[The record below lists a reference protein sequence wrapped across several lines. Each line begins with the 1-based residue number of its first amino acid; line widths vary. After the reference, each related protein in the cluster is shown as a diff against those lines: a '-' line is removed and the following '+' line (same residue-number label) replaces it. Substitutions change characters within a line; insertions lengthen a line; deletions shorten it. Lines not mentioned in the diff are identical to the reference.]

1 MMTVFKGVP
10 PEMQENLMK
19 MPDTLASGRV
29 FAYDVGRRL
38 ALEEVDV
45 SPRDKDG
52 KLHARLIHTIT
63 VEDGARRVFD
73 YW

>member
-1 MMTVFKGVP
+1 
-10 PEMQENLMK
+10 MK
-19 MPDTLASGRV
+19 MPDTLAGGRV

-52 KLHARLIHTIT
+52 KLHARLTHTIT
-63 VEDGARRVFD
+63 VEDGACARGNPRARSRVLTC
-73 YW
+73 